1 MSKLRITWKKSA
13 IGYRRDQG
21 ATIKSLGLR
30 RLHQTVER
38 EDTPVVRGMVLKVRH
53 LVNVIELQDEPQ
65 DEPQPVRRR
74 ASQTKKTTL
83 EEKPSEAALFTKDAV
98 SEPEAIGDAVEEPT
112 ATVTPRKRSPRKK
125 APFANANQDTT
136 TK

>member
-1 MSKLRITWKKSA
+1 MNKLRITWKKSA

-65 DEPQPVRRR
+65 PVRRR

-83 EEKPSEAALFTKDAV
+83 EEKPSEAALFAKDAV
-98 SEPEAIGDAVEEPT
+98 SEPEAIEDAVEEPT
-112 ATVTPRKRSPRKK
+112 AAVTPRKRSPRKK
-125 APFANANQDTT
+125 APFADANQDTT